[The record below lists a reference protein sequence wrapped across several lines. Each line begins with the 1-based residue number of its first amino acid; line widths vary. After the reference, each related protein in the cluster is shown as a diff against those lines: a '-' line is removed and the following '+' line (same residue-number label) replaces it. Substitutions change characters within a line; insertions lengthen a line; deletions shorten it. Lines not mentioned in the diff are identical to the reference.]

1 MSPAD
6 QEQTSRGYMLQV
18 GHSPVLLSSCLPALS
33 SCLPVHR
40 ARMVE
45 SLIRDH
51 PAQGGRAGL
60 LHRLPLWE
68 GAHILRGVAGKRL
81 FEMVGVAE
89 LGIWI

>member
-1 MSPAD
+1 
-6 QEQTSRGYMLQV
+6 
-18 GHSPVLLSSCLPALS
+18 
-33 SCLPVHR
+33 
-40 ARMVE
+40 MVE